1 MIAMWKADTFDN
13 IKVVKAGAEVVTPE
27 QLKQIMEEIKRSKDA
42 GECET

>member
-1 MIAMWKADTFDN
+1 MWKADMFDN

>member
-1 MIAMWKADTFDN
+1 MWKADTFDN
-13 IKVVKAGAEVVTPE
+13 IKVVKAGAEVVTAE

>member
-1 MIAMWKADTFDN
+1 MWKADTLDN
-13 IKVVKAGAEVVTPE
+13 IKVVKAGAEVVTAE